1 MSHKIINTTGW
12 IITLVLAFLF
22 TYSAFPKI
30 TLDASSVAMATAVGF
45 DESTWRLI
53 GVVELV
59 SLVLFI
65 IPRTTLIGALLLIAY
80 MGGAIATHLQH
91 QQSVV
96 VPIAVQVLV
105 WVATALR
112 SPVLRRQFIPASHS
126 LVQQH

>member
-30 TLDASSVAMATAVGF
+30 TLDSSSVAMATAVGF

-65 IPRTTLIGALLLIAY
+65 IPRTTLIGAVLLIAY
-80 MGGAIATHLQH
+80 TDGAIATHLQQ

-96 VPIAVQVLV
+96 VPISVELLA
-105 WVATALR
+105 WAATAFR
-112 SPVLRRQFIPASHS
+112 TTAV
-126 LVQQH
+126 